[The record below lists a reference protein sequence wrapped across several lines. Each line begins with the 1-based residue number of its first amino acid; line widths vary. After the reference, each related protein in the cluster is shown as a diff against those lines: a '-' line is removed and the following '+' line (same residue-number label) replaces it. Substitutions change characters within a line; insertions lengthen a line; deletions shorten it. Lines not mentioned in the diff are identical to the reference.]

1 MIGFYL
7 DQKEPFA
14 GGRKEPLSMDTIDKW
29 EEMDYALRIYESNEM
44 MIFRLDSTAFKTS
57 FRQVGNI
64 GSTIGSSK

>member
-7 DQKEPFA
+7 DQQEPFA
-14 GGRKEPLSMDTIDKW
+14 GGRQEPLSMATIDKW
-29 EEMDYALRIYESNEM
+29 EQMDYALRIYENDKI

-64 GSTIGSSK
+64 GSTIGSSE